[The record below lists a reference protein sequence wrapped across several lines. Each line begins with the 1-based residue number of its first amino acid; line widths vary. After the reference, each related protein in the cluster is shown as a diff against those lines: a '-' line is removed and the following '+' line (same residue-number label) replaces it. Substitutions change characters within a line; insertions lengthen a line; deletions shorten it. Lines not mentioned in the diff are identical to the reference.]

1 MMYFVSIRL
10 IRDSTDSSR
19 DDQVKVYREDNNIH
33 VKYVDRELGSAVTTH
48 LNLVDTGLSGYVE
61 SLLDFFMNDEQPFKQ
76 IQFNFPGF
84 PMLLASHDSLTADF
98 RKKIGTV
105 AAIVCE
111 SWFAD
116 CNRTFGDE
124 WEL

>member
-10 IRDSTDSSR
+10 IRDATDSSR
-19 DDQVKVYREDNNIH
+19 DDQVKVYRENNNIH
-33 VKYVDRELGSAVTTH
+33 VKYTDREVGSAVVTD
-48 LNLVDTGLSGYVE
+48 LVLVTTGLSGYVE
-61 SLLDFFMNDEQPFKQ
+61 SLLEFFVNDEQPFKQ

-84 PMLLASHDSLTADF
+84 PMLLASRDSLTSEF
-98 RKKIGTV
+98 RKQIGTV

-116 CNRTFGDE
+116 CTQSFGDD
-124 WEL
+124 WEF